1 MYDIKTKQNLSSSK
15 NTVLNEL
22 KQKYKQI
29 LNEEKLFSN
38 PKFKIRLFKLYSRY
52 LLQSR
57 QYTLLEKFLIET
69 YFDFENNG
77 IFNRNLHNENFLY

>member
-1 MYDIKTKQNLSSSK
+1 MYDIKTKQNLSISK

-52 LLQSR
+52 LCKADNIPYWKNS
-57 QYTLLEKFLIET
+57 
-69 YFDFENNG
+69 
-77 IFNRNLHNENFLY
+77 

>member
-38 PKFKIRLFKLYSRY
+38 PKFKIRLFKAL
-52 LLQSR
+52 
-57 QYTLLEKFLIET
+57 
-69 YFDFENNG
+69 
-77 IFNRNLHNENFLY
+77 